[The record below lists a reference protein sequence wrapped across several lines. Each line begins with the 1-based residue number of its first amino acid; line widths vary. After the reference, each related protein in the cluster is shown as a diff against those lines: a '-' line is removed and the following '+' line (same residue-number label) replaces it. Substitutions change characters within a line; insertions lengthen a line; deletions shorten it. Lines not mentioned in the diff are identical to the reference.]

1 MTAQPEINYDQLIDK
16 YIKLRDKKAEI
27 QKAQKAELAKFDS
40 ALLALERIFL
50 THMQATGAKS
60 VSTQHGTAY
69 QKTQTCCTIADRDAF
84 LRFIKQGD
92 NWAFADLRAN
102 TPAVKAYLEA
112 NEELPPGVNFVSR
125 LTVNVQR

>member
-1 MTAQPEINYDQLIDK
+1 MTGNPEINFDQLIDK
-16 YIKLRDKKAEI
+16 YIKIRDKKAEVA
-27 QKAQKAELAKFDS
+27 KVQKAELAKFDN

-60 VSTQHGTAY
+60 VATNHGTAY
-69 QKTQTCCTIADRDAF
+69 QKTQTSCTIADKDAF
-84 LRFIKQGD
+84 LGFVKQGD

-102 TPAVKAYLEA
+102 APAVKAYLEA

>member
-50 THMQATGAKS
+50 AHMQATGAKS
-60 VSTQHGTAY
+60 VTS
-69 QKTQTCCTIADRDAF
+69 CTIADRDVF
-84 LRFIKQGD
+84 LRFVKQGD

-102 TPAVKAYLEA
+102 APAVKAYLEA